1 MLTYCLKCK
10 RNTNN
15 IDSKMLETKNGR
27 LMLLS
32 KRAICGIKKFMK

>member
-27 LMLLS
+27 LML
-32 KRAICGIKKFMK
+32 